1 MNAGDK
7 ALLMQLIIQTRWTML
22 YIESCRMAEPYA
34 TKEQRDVYIN
44 WLKEQTSV
52 TREMLGVANDMLEKA
67 MQINGDA

>member
-22 YIESCRMAEPYA
+22 YIESCRMAEPYV

-44 WLKEQTSV
+44 WLKEQTSL
-52 TREMLGVANDMLEKA
+52 TREMLEVANDMLEKT
-67 MQINGDA
+67 MQINGDT